1 VLACGA
7 THPRRAAIIPARESS
22 VQMKVGDGMGV
33 CVNAELEKVEI
44 EKLK

>member
-7 THPRRAAIIPARESS
+7 THSRRAALIPARESS

-33 CVNAELEKVEI
+33 CGNAELEKTEI